1 MSVVV
6 ALGPVDRPVVEKH
19 LGADHVLVS
28 DPSAGDLAVAE
39 GAIVRGNVTVDRALF
54 DSMPRLRVLARTGV
68 GTELVDL
75 DVARERSIPVVI
87 TPGSNTNAVAEGA
100 LAMMLHVTK
109 NLSGMTDLVRDGR
122 WDERDNFP
130 LRDID
135 GSTVGIVG
143 WGRIGQRL
151 GALAGALGAKVRAFD
166 PVAPIPTDIKCET
179 LAELLADSDFVSL
192 HAPLIEST
200 RHMINDESLAGIKPG
215 AILINCGRGPLIDID
230 AVHRALLSGR
240 LTGVGLD
247 VFDEEPPAIHPIM
260 SHPRMVMTPHLMGL
274 TRTAAAQ
281 TYADAADGIRAV
293 LEGRTPNATA
303 L

>member
-6 ALGPVDRPVVEKH
+6 ALGPVDRPIVEKH
-19 LGADHVLVS
+19 LGVDHVLVS
-28 DPSAGDLAVAE
+28 DPSAADLAVAE

-54 DSMPRLRVLARTGV
+54 DAMPQLRVLARTGV

-100 LAMMLHVTK
+100 LAMMLHLTK
-109 NLSGMTDLVRDGR
+109 NLAEMTELVRDGR
-122 WDERDNFP
+122 WDQRDNFS
-130 LRDID
+130 LGDIG

-151 GALAGALGAKVRAFD
+151 GAIAAALGATVRAFD
-166 PVAPIPTDIKCET
+166 PVAPIPADINCET

-200 RHMINDESLAGIKPG
+200 RHMIDDTSLAVIKPG

-230 AVHRALLSGR
+230 AVHRALQSGK
-240 LTGVGLD
+240 LAGVGLD
-247 VFDEEPPAIHPIM
+247 VFDEEPPASPPIM
-260 SHPRMVMTPHLMGL
+260 SDPRVVMTPHVMGL
-274 TRTAAAQ
+274 TQKAAAQ

-293 LEGRTPNATA
+293 LEGKTPAATA
-303 L
+303 S

>member
-6 ALGPVDRPVVEKH
+6 ALGPVDRPIVEKH

-28 DPSAGDLAVAE
+28 DPSASDLAVAE

-54 DSMPRLRVLARTGV
+54 DSMPQLRVLARTGV

-100 LAMMLHVTK
+100 LALMLHLTK
-109 NLSGMTDLVRDGR
+109 NLAGMTELVRDGR
-122 WDERDNFP
+122 WGERDNFP
-130 LRDID
+130 LGDID

-151 GALAGALGAKVRAFD
+151 GAVAGALGARVRAFD
-166 PVAPIPTDIKCET
+166 PVAPIPEDIKCET

-192 HAPLIEST
+192 HAPLIETT

-230 AVHRALLSGR
+230 AVHRALLSGQ
-240 LTGVGLD
+240 LAGVGLD

-260 SHPRMVMTPHLMGL
+260 SDPRVVMTPHVMGL

-293 LEGRTPNATA
+293 LEGKTPNATA
-303 L
+303 S

>member
-1 MSVVV
+1 MPVVV
-6 ALGPVDRPVVEKH
+6 ALGPVDRPIVEQH

-28 DPSAGDLAVAE
+28 DPSAAELAVAE

-54 DSMPRLRVLARTGV
+54 DSMPHLRVLARTGV

-100 LAMMLHVTK
+100 LAMMLHLSK
-109 NLSGMTDLVRDGR
+109 NLAVLTELVRDGR
-122 WDERDNFP
+122 WGERDNFP
-130 LRDID
+130 LGDID

-151 GALAGALGAKVRAFD
+151 GALAGALGARVRAFD
-166 PVAPIPTDIKCET
+166 PVAPIPADIKSDT
-179 LAELLADSDFVSL
+179 LEELLADSDFVSL

-200 RHMINDESLAGIKPG
+200 RHMINDESLAFIKAG

-230 AVHRALLSGR
+230 AVHRALVSGQ
-240 LTGVGLD
+240 LAGVGLD

-260 SHPRMVMTPHLMGL
+260 SDPRVVMTPHVMGL
-274 TRTAAAQ
+274 TRKAAAQ

-293 LEGRTPNATA
+293 LEGKAPNATA
-303 L
+303 S

>member
-1 MSVVV
+1 
-6 ALGPVDRPVVEKH
+6 
-19 LGADHVLVS
+19 
-28 DPSAGDLAVAE
+28 
-39 GAIVRGNVTVDRALF
+39 VTVDRALF

-109 NLSGMTDLVRDGR
+109 NLAGMTELVRDGR

-130 LRDID
+130 PGDID

-151 GALAGALGAKVRAFD
+151 GALAGALGARVRAFD
-166 PVAPIPTDIKCET
+166 PVAPIPADIKSET
-179 LAELLADSDFVSL
+179 LEELLADSDFVSL

-200 RHMINDESLAGIKPG
+200 RHMINDESLAVIKPG

-230 AVHRALLSGR
+230 AVHCALLSGR

-293 LEGRTPNATA
+293 LEGRTPHATA

>member
-6 ALGPVDRPVVEKH
+6 ALGPVDRPIVEKT

-28 DPSAGDLAVAE
+28 NPSATDLAVAE

-54 DSMPRLRVLARTGV
+54 DSMPHLRVLARTGV

-100 LAMMLHVTK
+100 LAMMLHLTK
-109 NLSGMTDLVRDGR
+109 NLAGMTELVRDGR
-122 WDERDNFP
+122 WGERDNFP
-130 LRDID
+130 LGDID

-151 GALAGALGAKVRAFD
+151 GALVGALGARVRAFD
-166 PVAPIPTDIKCET
+166 PVAPIPADIKCET

-200 RHMINDESLAGIKPG
+200 RHMINDESLAGIKLG

-230 AVHRALLSGR
+230 AVHRALRSGQ
-240 LTGVGLD
+240 LAGVGLD
-247 VFDEEPPAIHPIM
+247 VFDEEPPSIHPIM
-260 SHPRMVMTPHLMGL
+260 SDPRAVMTPHVMGL

-293 LEGRTPNATA
+293 LEGKTPNATA
-303 L
+303 S

>member
-6 ALGPVDRPVVEKH
+6 ALGPVDRPIVEKH
-19 LGADHVLVS
+19 LGGNHVLVS
-28 DPSAGDLAVAE
+28 DASAIDLAKAE

-54 DSMPRLRVLARTGV
+54 DAMPKLRVLARTGV

-100 LAMMLHVTK
+100 LAMMLHLTK
-109 NLSGMTDLVRDGR
+109 NLAAMTELVRDGR
-122 WDERDNFP
+122 WDERENYP
-130 LRDID
+130 LGDID

-151 GALAGALGAKVRAFD
+151 GAVAGALGATVRAFD
-166 PVAPIPTDIKCET
+166 PAASVPTGIRADS
-179 LAELLADSDFVSL
+179 LAELLAVSDVVSL

-200 RHMINDESLAGIKPG
+200 HHMINDETLAGIKPG

-230 AVHRALLSGR
+230 AVYRALQAGQ

-260 SHPRMVMTPHLMGL
+260 SDPRVVTTPHVMGL

-293 LEGRTPNATA
+293 LEGRPPAATA
-303 L
+303 T